1 MKKFYLTLSVL
12 ATFAILILA
21 FENIPAT
28 TRDFLLL
35 FTNADGLKPF
45 FIILIIALLGA
56 ITGFFYA
63 MSLLAF
69 IGSRTDDGF

>member
-1 MKKFYLTLSVL
+1 MKNLYLAISIL

-21 FENIPAT
+21 FENIGAS
-28 TRDFLLL
+28 TRYFLLL
-35 FTNADGLKPF
+35 FTSADALKPF

-69 IGSRTDDGF
+69 MGSRTDDGF